1 MKSYQKYLRS
11 LRNKGWSMNKK
22 NINITDTEADSVSA
36 EQVNSSEASHTEE
49 DMLHR
54 IGQMT
59 RGLHDNLRALG
70 LDQMIE
76 KAAHEIPDARDRLNY
91 VASMTEQAADRVL
104 NATDIANPLQDK
116 ITTEATE
123 LEARWKEVMK
133 TPALKSEYNEAAEE
147 TLVFLKQTIENS
159 NATKAQLLDIMMAQ
173 DFQDL
178 TGQVIKKITELAH
191 TIEQE
196 LVKTLVDFSPNKP
209 VPPPESDSLLNG
221 PQIAPQEKTNVVA
234 NQEQVD
240 DLLDSLG
247 F

>member
-1 MKSYQKYLRS
+1 MKK
-11 LRNKGWSMNKK
+11 NTKSMN
-22 NINITDTEADSVSA
+22 NTERTELPEALPA
-36 EQVNSSEASHTEE
+36 EEA
-49 DMLHR
+49 MLHR

-59 RGLHDNLRALG
+59 RGLHESLRELG

-76 KAAHEIPDARDRLNY
+76 KAAKEIPDARDRLNY
-91 VASMTEQAADRVL
+91 VATMTEQAADRVL
-104 NATDIANPLQDK
+104 NATEVANPLQDA
-116 ITTEATE
+116 IANQATE
-123 LEARWKEVMK
+123 LESRWKNVMK
-133 TPALKSEYNEAAEE
+133 TPSLKSEYNEVAEE
-147 TLVFLKQTIENS
+147 TLIFLKQTIENA

-191 TIEQE
+191 NIEQQ
-196 LVKTLVDFSPNKP
+196 LISTLVDFAPNKP
-209 VPPPESDSLLNG
+209 VVALQSDGLLNG
-221 PQIAPQEKTNVVA
+221 PQIKPEEAVNVVA

>member
-1 MKSYQKYLRS
+1 MIKNTK
-11 LRNKGWSMNKK
+11 SMN
-22 NINITDTEADSVSA
+22 NTERSELSEVLPA
-36 EQVNSSEASHTEE
+36 EEA
-49 DMLHR
+49 MLHR

-59 RGLHDNLRALG
+59 RGLHESLRELG

-76 KAAHEIPDARDRLNY
+76 KAAKEIPDARDRLNY
-91 VASMTEQAADRVL
+91 VATMTEQAADRVL
-104 NATDIANPLQDK
+104 NATDVANPLQDA
-116 ITTEATE
+116 IANQATE
-123 LEARWKEVMK
+123 LESRWKNVMK
-133 TPALKSEYNEAAEE
+133 NPSLKSEYNEVAEE
-147 TLVFLKQTIENS
+147 TLIFLKQTIENA

-191 TIEQE
+191 NIEQQ
-196 LVKTLVDFSPNKP
+196 LISTLVDFAPNKP
-209 VPPPESDSLLNG
+209 VVALQSDGLLNG
-221 PQIAPQEKTNVVA
+221 PQIKPEEAVNVVA

>member
-1 MKSYQKYLRS
+1 MKK
-11 LRNKGWSMNKK
+11 NTKSMN
-22 NINITDTEADSVSA
+22 NTERTELPEALPA
-36 EQVNSSEASHTEE
+36 EEA
-49 DMLHR
+49 MLHR

-59 RGLHDNLRALG
+59 RGLHESLRELG

-76 KAAHEIPDARDRLNY
+76 KAAKEIPDARDRLNY
-91 VASMTEQAADRVL
+91 VATMTEQAADRVL
-104 NATDIANPLQDK
+104 NATEVANPLQDA
-116 ITTEATE
+116 IANQATE
-123 LEARWKEVMK
+123 LESRWKNVMK
-133 TPALKSEYNEAAEE
+133 TPSLKSEYNEVAEE
-147 TLVFLKQTIENS
+147 TLIFLKQTIENA

-191 TIEQE
+191 NIEQQ
-196 LVKTLVDFSPNKP
+196 LISTLVDFAPNKP
-209 VPPPESDSLLNG
+209 VVALQSDSLLNG
-221 PQIAPQEKTNVVA
+221 PQIKPEEAVNVVA

>member
-1 MKSYQKYLRS
+1 M
-11 LRNKGWSMNKK
+11 KK
-22 NINITDTEADSVSA
+22 NANKMNNLDSTDLPEDLPAEEA
-36 EQVNSSEASHTEE
+36 
-49 DMLHR
+49 MLHR

-59 RGLHDNLRALG
+59 RGLHESLRELG

-76 KAAHEIPDARDRLNY
+76 KAAQEIPDARDRLNY
-91 VASMTEQAADRVL
+91 VATMTEQAADRVL
-104 NATDIANPLQDK
+104 NATDIANPLQDA
-116 ITTEATE
+116 IANQAAA
-123 LEARWKEVMK
+123 LEIRWKDVMK
-133 TPALKSEYNEAAEE
+133 SPSLKSEYNEAAEE
-147 TLVFLKQTIENS
+147 TLVFLKQTIENA

-191 TIEQE
+191 NIEQQ
-196 LVKTLVDFSPNKP
+196 LISTLVDFAPNKP
-209 VPPPESDSLLNG
+209 VAAPKNEGLLNG
-221 PQIAPQEKTNVVA
+221 PQIKPEEAVNVVA

>member
-1 MKSYQKYLRS
+1 MSK
-11 LRNKGWSMNKK
+11 NAKK
-22 NINITDTEADSVSA
+22 ITQDDSANQMPDSA
-36 EQVNSSEASHTEE
+36 PVGKATGD

-59 RGLHDNLRALG
+59 RGLHDSLRELG

-76 KAAHEIPDARDRLNY
+76 KAAQEIPDARDRLNY
-91 VASMTEQAADRVL
+91 VATMTEQAADRVL
-104 NATDIANPLQDK
+104 NATDIANPLQDNIIDK
-116 ITTEATE
+116 AAI
-123 LEARWKEVMK
+123 LEAKWKEVMI
-133 TPALKSEYNEAAEE
+133 TPSLKSEYNETAEE
-147 TLVFLKQTIENS
+147 TLVFLKQAVEDS
-159 NATKAQLLDIMMAQ
+159 NATKAQLLEIMMAQ

-191 TIEQE
+191 SIEKE
-196 LVKTLVDFSPNKP
+196 LVRTLVDFAPNKP
-209 VPPPESDSLLNG
+209 VLAAVESDSLLNG
-221 PQIAPQEKTNVVA
+221 PQINPEASANVVS